1 MEYKIERMETPKIV
15 NYLKADPTV
24 WNLGVLLALQTGLR
38 VGELAALKRDVC
50 HIDQSIK
57 TYCTMLIDAGCE
69 DSIIMNQLGHASI
82 ETSRKYYYFSNRTK
96 QH

>member
-38 VGELAALKRDVC
+38 VGELAALKRNVC
-50 HIDQSIK
+50 HIDQSINLEK
-57 TYCTMLIDAGCE
+57 HIAQCLSMRDVKIL
-69 DSIIMNQLGHASI
+69 
-82 ETSRKYYYFSNRTK
+82 
-96 QH
+96 

>member
-50 HIDQSIK
+50 HIDQSI
-57 TYCTMLIDAGCE
+57 T
-69 DSIIMNQLGHASI
+69 
-82 ETSRKYYYFSNRTK
+82 
-96 QH
+96 